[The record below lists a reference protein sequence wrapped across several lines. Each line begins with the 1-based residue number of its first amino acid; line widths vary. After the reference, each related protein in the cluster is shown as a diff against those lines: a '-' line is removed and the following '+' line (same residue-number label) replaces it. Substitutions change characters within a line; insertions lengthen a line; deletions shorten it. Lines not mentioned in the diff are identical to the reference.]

1 MIVNLI
7 PALQGASYPKTE
19 LVCTVTFDDKPYKTL
34 KVITN
39 VINDNGGTKKE
50 SDFDISIVGP
60 FKSVPSFFTGSL
72 GPKRVQQLNYIQ
84 QAVSLKSEVLY
95 IL

>member
-1 MIVNLI
+1 MIPITQNAIYVPSFSPGCKFD

-50 SDFDISIVGP
+50 SDF
-60 FKSVPSFFTGSL
+60 FNC
-72 GPKRVQQLNYIQ
+72 NYR
-84 QAVSLKSEVLY
+84 K
-95 IL
+95 